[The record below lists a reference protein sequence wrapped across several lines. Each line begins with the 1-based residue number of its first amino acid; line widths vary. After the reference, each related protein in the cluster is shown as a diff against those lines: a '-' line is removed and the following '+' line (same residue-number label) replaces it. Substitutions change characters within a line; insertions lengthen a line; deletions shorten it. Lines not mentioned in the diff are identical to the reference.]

1 MSSCEKNHKETKS
14 NAVIS
19 IWDLGRKLFIT
30 KLKKK
35 KKKKKK
41 NPDQDEM
48 EGGALVKVSGVQDF
62 SSCVLR
68 EAMNDK
74 SKFKK

>member
-1 MSSCEKNHKETKS
+1 M
-14 NAVIS
+14 S

-35 KKKKKK
+35 KKK

-48 EGGALVKVSGVQDF
+48 EGGASVNVGGVQVF

-68 EAMNDK
+68 EAMNDRLNLK
-74 SKFKK
+74 SNNK

>member
-1 MSSCEKNHKETKS
+1 
-14 NAVIS
+14 
-19 IWDLGRKLFIT
+19 
-30 KLKKK
+30 
-35 KKKKKK
+35 
-41 NPDQDEM
+41 M

-68 EAMNDK
+68 EAMNEK

>member
-1 MSSCEKNHKETKS
+1 M
-14 NAVIS
+14 
-19 IWDLGRKLFIT
+19 GFRKKIIYYKIF
-30 KLKKK
+30 